1 MAIAQ
6 RRGLSR
12 QSDFKQAIDALEP
25 TFKINY
31 GIGLSSPK
39 VRDKLDFI
47 LEPIESATE
56 TILEGIAVLED
67 IVNIVAGFL
76 DIVALALG
84 LTIDIFETVL
94 ALTVEVLN
102 QFKNF
107 FEGTSI
113 SVLTHFPTEYKKR
126 RTMDQILYDIGMA
139 FLDKNDINAPVS
151 TQNNFAL
158 TLIGMI
164 TVPNISKLQEM
175 FERFK
180 KLILGISDDV
190 DPDKLFKAPFGS
202 EEFLNTGAAVE
213 PNFIYD
219 FGLSDIAP
227 INSMIKQ
234 LDKLIKLLSNGTT
247 FAQRLNNMLNAV
259 LARIERIKNIL
270 TEIASAISSL
280 VALFTL
286 GEGQNFFKCSGKGT
300 NQDFANVIINAPND
314 PNFPTVETDSKP
326 DNLTFTQVNKDK
338 FKKYSFSGAFCLHLQ
353 AGVGDNIDRLEAIAD
368 LFMEDIVP
376 EAQDQLKAADAKLR
390 KDTSRFG
397 NTANV
402 RSGWTQLKNAQI
414 ENTQEDTE
422 NV

>member
-1 MAIAQ
+1 MAVAQ

-12 QSDFKQAIDALEP
+12 QNDFKQAIEALEP
-25 TFKINY
+25 TFKIDY
-31 GIGLSSPK
+31 GVGLSSSE
-39 VRDKLDFI
+39 VRDKLGFI

-139 FLDKNDINAPVS
+139 FLDKNDKKAPVS

-190 DPDKLFKAPFGS
+190 DLDKLFKEPFGS
-202 EEFLNTGAAVE
+202 EEFLKTGASVE
-213 PNFIYD
+213 PNFTYD
-219 FGLSDIAP
+219 FDLSDIAP
-227 INSMIKQ
+227 IKSMIKQ

-259 LARIERIKNIL
+259 LARIERIKRIL

-300 NQDFANVIINAPND
+300 NLDFANVIINAPND
-314 PNFPTVETDSKP
+314 PKFPTVETDSKP

-353 AGVGDNIDRLEAIAD
+353 AGVGDNIDRLEAIANV
-368 LFMEDIVP
+368 FMKDVVP
-376 EAQDQLKAADAKLR
+376 EGQDKLKEADSKLR

-397 NTANV
+397 KTANV
-402 RSGWTQLKNAQI
+402 RSGWTQLKDAQ
-414 ENTQEDTE
+414 D
-422 NV
+422 V

>member
-1 MAIAQ
+1 MAVAQ

-12 QSDFKQAIDALEP
+12 KNDFKQALESLEP

-31 GIGLSSPK
+31 GIGLSSPE
-39 VRDKLDFI
+39 VREKLEVI
-47 LEPIESATE
+47 LEPIESAAE
-56 TILEGIAVLED
+56 KILEGVAILED
-67 IVNIVAGFL
+67 IVNIVLSFV

-84 LTIDIFETVL
+84 LAIDLFETIIAL
-94 ALTVEVLN
+94 AVEILN

-113 SVLTHFPTEYKKR
+113 SVLTHFPTEFKKR

-164 TVPNISKLQEM
+164 TVPNINKIQEL

-180 KLILGISDDV
+180 KLILGISDDI
-190 DPDKLFKAPFGS
+190 DLDKLFKEPYGS
-202 EEFLNTGAAVE
+202 EEFLNTGASVE
-213 PNFIYD
+213 PNFLFD
-219 FGLSDIAP
+219 FGLSDLPP
-227 INSMIKQ
+227 INSLVKQ
-234 LDKLIKLLSNGTT
+234 LDKLIKLLSNGST
-247 FAQRLNNMLNAV
+247 FAERLNNMLSAV
-259 LARIERIKNIL
+259 LARIDRIKNLL

-314 PNFPTVETDSKP
+314 PNFPSVQTDNRP
-326 DNLTFTQVNKDK
+326 DKQTFTQVNKDK

-353 AGVGDNIDRLEAIAD
+353 AGVGDNIDRLEAIANV
-368 LFMEDIVP
+368 FMKDIVP
-376 EAQDQLKAADAKLR
+376 ETEDRLKEADTKLR
-390 KDTSRFG
+390 KDTSKFG
-397 NTANV
+397 KTQNV
-402 RSGWTQLKNAQI
+402 RSGWTQLKDAQ
-414 ENTQEDTE
+414 NG
-422 NV
+422 